1 MDVAKKQARYGR
13 IRTQLEEIL
22 AKCGDE
28 EARMA
33 SVVALL
39 HHKMDH
45 FFWTGFYGLK
55 EGRLIVKLY
64 QGPIACMELK
74 RDTGV
79 CWAAIH
85 RGEPVVVPDVAAF
98 PGHIACDSR
107 SKSEICVPFRDRTG
121 AVTAVL
127 DIDSDRLGT
136 FDAVDAEA
144 LRELLGLI
152 HSVPVRSSHPET
164 A

>member
-1 MDVAKKQARYGR
+1 MDLARKRARYDR
-13 IRTQLEEIL
+13 IRNQLAELLVRCE
-22 AKCGDE
+22 DP

-39 HHKMDH
+39 HHKMEH

-55 EGRLIVKLY
+55 EGRLIVRMY

-79 CWAAIH
+79 CWAAI
-85 RGEPVVVPDVAAF
+85 RQEAPVVVPDVSAF

-107 SKSEICVPFRDRTG
+107 SRSEICVPLRDRTG
-121 AVTAVL
+121 AVVGVL

-144 LRELLGLI
+144 LPGILALI
-152 HSVPVRSSHPET
+152 HT
-164 A
+164 

>member
-1 MDVAKKQARYGR
+1 MDLARKRARYDR
-13 IRTQLEEIL
+13 IRNQLAELLLRCE
-22 AKCGDE
+22 DS

-39 HHKMDH
+39 HHKMQH

-55 EGRLIVKLY
+55 DGRLIVRMY

-79 CWAAIH
+79 CWATIRKEA
-85 RGEPVVVPDVAAF
+85 PVVVPDVTAF

-107 SKSEICVPFRDRTG
+107 SKSEICVPLRDRTG
-121 AVTAVL
+121 AVVGVL

-136 FDAVDAEA
+136 FDAVDAE
-144 LRELLGLI
+144 LLPGILALI
-152 HSVPVRSSHPET
+152 HT
-164 A
+164 

>member
-1 MDVAKKQARYGR
+1 MDLARKRARYDR
-13 IRTQLEEIL
+13 IRNQLAELLLRCE
-22 AKCGDE
+22 DS

-39 HHKMDH
+39 HHKMQH

-55 EGRLIVKLY
+55 DGRLIVRMY

-79 CWAAIH
+79 CWATIRQEA
-85 RGEPVVVPDVAAF
+85 PVVVPDVTAF

-107 SKSEICVPFRDRTG
+107 SRSEICVPLRDRTG
-121 AVTAVL
+121 AVVGVL

-136 FDAVDAEA
+136 FDAVDAE
-144 LRELLGLI
+144 LLPGILALI
-152 HSVPVRSSHPET
+152 HT
-164 A
+164 

>member
-1 MDVAKKQARYGR
+1 MDLARKRARYDR
-13 IRTQLEEIL
+13 IRNQLAELLLRCE
-22 AKCGDE
+22 DS

-39 HHKMDH
+39 HHKMQH

-55 EGRLIVKLY
+55 DGRLIVRMY

-79 CWAAIH
+79 CWAAI
-85 RGEPVVVPDVAAF
+85 RQEAPVVVPDVTAF

-107 SKSEICVPFRDRTG
+107 SKSEICVPLRDRTG
-121 AVTAVL
+121 AVVGVL

-136 FDAVDAEA
+136 FDAVDAE
-144 LRELLGLI
+144 LLPGILALI
-152 HSVPVRSSHPET
+152 HT
-164 A
+164 

>member
-1 MDVAKKQARYGR
+1 MDLARKRARYDR
-13 IRTQLEEIL
+13 IRNQLAELLLRCE
-22 AKCGDE
+22 DP

-39 HHKMDH
+39 HHKMQH

-55 EGRLIVKLY
+55 DGRLIVRMY
-64 QGPIACMELK
+64 QGPVACMELK

-79 CWAAIH
+79 CWAAI
-85 RGEPVVVPDVAAF
+85 RQEAPVVVPDVTAF

-107 SKSEICVPFRDRTG
+107 SRSEICVPLRDRTG
-121 AVTAVL
+121 AVVGVL

-136 FDAVDAEA
+136 FDAVDAEVLPGILA
-144 LRELLGLI
+144 LI
-152 HSVPVRSSHPET
+152 HT
-164 A
+164 

>member
-1 MDVAKKQARYGR
+1 MDLARKRARYDR
-13 IRTQLEEIL
+13 IRNQLAELLLRCE
-22 AKCGDE
+22 DS

-39 HHKMDH
+39 HHKMQH
-45 FFWTGFYGLK
+45 FFWTGCYGLK
-55 EGRLIVKLY
+55 DGRLIVRMY

-79 CWAAIH
+79 CWATIRQEA
-85 RGEPVVVPDVAAF
+85 PVVVPDVTAF

-107 SKSEICVPFRDRTG
+107 SKSEICVPLRDRTG
-121 AVTAVL
+121 AVVGVL

-136 FDAVDAEA
+136 FDAVDAE
-144 LRELLGLI
+144 LLPGILALI
-152 HSVPVRSSHPET
+152 HT
-164 A
+164 

>member
-1 MDVAKKQARYGR
+1 MDLARKRARYDR
-13 IRTQLEEIL
+13 IRNQLAELLLRCE
-22 AKCGDE
+22 DP

-39 HHKMDH
+39 HHKMQH

-55 EGRLIVKLY
+55 DGRLIVRMY

-79 CWAAIH
+79 CWAAI
-85 RGEPVVVPDVAAF
+85 RQEAPVVVPDVTAF

-107 SKSEICVPFRDRTG
+107 SRSEICVPLRDRTG
-121 AVTAVL
+121 AVVGVL

-136 FDAVDAEA
+136 FDAVDAE
-144 LRELLGLI
+144 LLPGILALI
-152 HSVPVRSSHPET
+152 HT
-164 A
+164 

>member
-1 MDVAKKQARYGR
+1 MDLARKRARYDR
-13 IRTQLEEIL
+13 IRNQLAELLPRCE
-22 AKCGDE
+22 DP

-39 HHKMDH
+39 HHKMQH

-55 EGRLIVKLY
+55 DGRLIVRMY

-79 CWAAIH
+79 CWAAI
-85 RGEPVVVPDVAAF
+85 RQEAPVVVPDVTAF

-107 SKSEICVPFRDRTG
+107 SRSEICVPFRDRTG
-121 AVTAVL
+121 AVVGVL

-136 FDAVDAEA
+136 FDAVDAEVLPGILA
-144 LRELLGLI
+144 LI
-152 HSVPVRSSHPET
+152 HT
-164 A
+164 

>member
-1 MDVAKKQARYGR
+1 MDLARKRARYDR
-13 IRTQLEEIL
+13 IRNQLAELLLRCE
-22 AKCGDE
+22 DS

-39 HHKMDH
+39 HHKMQH

-55 EGRLIVKLY
+55 DGRLIVRMY

-79 CWAAIH
+79 CWATIRQEA
-85 RGEPVVVPDVAAF
+85 PVVVPDVTAF

-107 SKSEICVPFRDRTG
+107 SKSEICVPLRDRTG
-121 AVTAVL
+121 AVVGVL

-136 FDAVDAEA
+136 FDAVDAE
-144 LRELLGLI
+144 LLPGILALI
-152 HSVPVRSSHPET
+152 HT
-164 A
+164 